1 MKFETSMSFTNSSG
15 RPVIF
20 HLEPWGEPIEMP
32 SDATFS
38 VRAEA
43 DQVGSFEVE
52 HLEGEIIVWAWPTAV
67 VKILK
72 GNEEIGISAGIRR
85 PPVPAV
91 PEAQTVS
98 LFLKAMLGKDVS

>member
-1 MKFETSMSFTNSSG
+1 MKFETSISVTNSS
-15 RPVIF
+15 RTTVVF
-20 HLEPWGEPIEMP
+20 HLEPWGEQIEMP
-32 SDATFS
+32 SGATYS

-72 GNEEIGISAGIRR
+72 GDKEIGISAGVRR
-85 PPVPAV
+85 PAVPAV
-91 PEAQTVS
+91 PEGQSVS
-98 LFLKAMLGKDVS
+98 SFLRMMLGKRVS